1 MAAGDNSSRAAQAF
15 REAYGREPR
24 LFRAPG
30 RVNLIGE
37 HTDYNDGF
45 VLPIAL
51 DRETMTAAGSRAD
64 RKLRARSLDPAS
76 LAPAGEAGEIDLDA
90 PAARRGT
97 WLDYVEGTARVLE
110 ERFGRVPGADLLVMG
125 DVPVGAGLSSS
136 AALEMAIA
144 TALASLAGWT
154 LDRHALALAGQ
165 AAEHRFVG
173 TRCGIMDQLVSML
186 GQAGHA
192 LLMDCR
198 SLETRPIPLH
208 PERASVL
215 VFDSGVRHQH
225 SSGEYNVRRAQ
236 CEEAV
241 SRLAAVLPTVRALRD
256 VTPDELERHAEVL
269 PEPLRK
275 RARHVVTET
284 DRTVR
289 AASAL
294 SRGDLSGFGGL
305 MFASHRSL
313 RDDFEVSLPELDAL
327 VQAAVSAPGVL
338 GARMTGGGFGGC
350 TVTLVERGQEGAAGA
365 AIAKAFATRFGRAP
379 AWFLTHASD
388 GAGEIARGRELVSE
402 RAR

>member
-1 MAAGDNSSRAAQAF
+1 VTDPSRAAHAF

-45 VLPIAL
+45 VLPMAL
-51 DRETMTAAGSRAD
+51 DRETVAAAAPRSD
-64 RKLRARSLDPAS
+64 RRLRAVSLDPSS
-76 LAPAGEAGEIDLDA
+76 LSPHAEAGEVDLDA
-90 PAARRGT
+90 PTARRGS

-110 ERFGRVPGADLLVMG
+110 ERFGAVPGADLLVMG

-144 TALASLAGWT
+144 TALAALAGWT
-154 LDRHALALAGQ
+154 LDRRALALAGQ

-192 LLMDCR
+192 LLIDCR
-198 SLETRPIPLH
+198 SLEARRTPLH
-208 PERASVL
+208 PDRASVL

-236 CEEAV
+236 CEEAA
-241 SRLAAVLPTVRALRD
+241 SRLADVLPNVRALRD
-256 VTPDELERHAEVL
+256 IAPDELERHARTL
-269 PEPLRK
+269 PEPLLK

-284 DRTVR
+284 DRTVL

-294 SRGDLSGFGGL
+294 SRGDLSGFGRL
-305 MFASHRSL
+305 MLASHRSL
-313 RDDFEVSLPELDAL
+313 RDDFEVSVPELDAL
-327 VQAAVSAPGVL
+327 VQAAVSAPGVF

-350 TVTLVERGQEGAAGA
+350 TVALVESGQEGAAGA
-365 AIAKAFATRFGRAP
+365 AIATAFATRFGRAP
-379 AWFLTHASD
+379 AWFVSHAAD
-388 GAGEIARGRELVSE
+388 GAGEIVP
-402 RAR
+402 

>member
-1 MAAGDNSSRAAQAF
+1 VIDSSRPAQAF
-15 REAYGREPR
+15 REAFGREPR

-45 VLPIAL
+45 VLPMAL
-51 DRETMTAAGSRAD
+51 DRETVAAALSRPD
-64 RKLRARSLDPAS
+64 RKLRARSIDPVS
-76 LAPAGEAGEIDLDA
+76 RAPGGETGEIDLDA

-110 ERFGRVPGADLLVMG
+110 ERFGAVPGADLLVMG

-154 LDRHALALAGQ
+154 PDRRALALAGQ

-186 GQAGHA
+186 GEAGHA
-192 LLMDCR
+192 LLIDCR
-198 SLETRPIPLH
+198 TLDTRAIPLH
-208 PERASVL
+208 PDRASVL

-225 SSGEYNVRRAQ
+225 SSGEYNLRRAQ

-241 SRLAAVLPTVRALRD
+241 SRLAAALPKVRALRD
-256 VTPDELERHAEVL
+256 VTPDELERHAAVL
-269 PEPLRK
+269 PEPLLA
-275 RARHVVTET
+275 RARHVVTEI
-284 DRTVR
+284 DRTVL

-294 SRGDLSGFGGL
+294 SRGDLAGFGGL
-305 MFASHRSL
+305 MFESHRSL
-313 RDDFEVSLPELDAL
+313 RDDFEVSVPELDAL
-327 VQAAVSAPGVL
+327 VQAAASAPGVF

-350 TVTLVERGQEGAAGA
+350 VVTLVESGQEGAAGA

-379 AWFLTHASD
+379 AWFVTHASN
-388 GAGEIARGRELVSE
+388 GAGEVATGREVVPE
-402 RAR
+402 RVRRP